1 MLSSSQHSNNT
12 RVLVIGVRSEH
23 AHMLKEL
30 YSNMNF
36 SFLTDNKKHT
46 KPIKDGRY
54 DKIVFMTKWTKH
66 IQYKAYRNHPGLTMC
81 NGGIT
86 SVKQILSTFC

>member
-1 MLSSSQHSNNT
+1 MLNSNQHSNNP

-23 AHMLKEL
+23 AHMLKEM
-30 YSNMNF
+30 YSNMDF

-66 IQYKAYRNHPGLTMC
+66 IQYKAYRNHPGLIMC